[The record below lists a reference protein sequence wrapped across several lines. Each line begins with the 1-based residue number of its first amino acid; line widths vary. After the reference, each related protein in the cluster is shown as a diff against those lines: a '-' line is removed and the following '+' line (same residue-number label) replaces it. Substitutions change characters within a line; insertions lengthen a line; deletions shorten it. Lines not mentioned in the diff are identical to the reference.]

1 MRHNDQQKGAERE
14 GPSSNSEGL
23 IPGSTQVEAES
34 SLGKVLQKVFLL
46 NSRIDHSFRVYAS
59 KYLTVDDDD
68 DDNAIQDEAGIYFN
82 FCKTYLSNCIFELIV
97 FL

>member
-23 IPGSTQVEAES
+23 VPGSTQVEAES

-46 NSRIDHSFRVYAS
+46 NSRISSIS
-59 KYLTVDDDD
+59 KVIKGNVQLK
-68 DDNAIQDEAGIYFN
+68 EKKN
-82 FCKTYLSNCIFELIV
+82 FFLNELC
-97 FL
+97 